1 MMERGYRADSLVLQC
16 NAFGATHDAGNA
28 ILNWMYGLPV
38 RKIPPLPG
46 LEMGFGNEFI
56 GSHNVGRFD
65 PRSDRDVSFKATHE
79 FWMDNK
85 YNPPDIDT
93 LPMFVQKDGWY
104 HNVTGFRETKTYAR
118 YGDPQ
123 QWDEGVWHVM
133 SVENCT
139 I

>member
-1 MMERGYRADSLVLQC
+1 MSVVS
-16 NAFGATHDAGNA
+16 
-28 ILNWMYGLPV
+28 IL
-38 RKIPPLPG
+38 
-46 LEMGFGNEFI
+46 
-56 GSHNVGRFD
+56 H
-65 PRSDRDVSFKATHE
+65 KATHE
-79 FWMDNK
+79 FWMDNNKK
-85 YNPPDIDT
+85 YHPSPDIIDT
-93 LPMFVQKDGWY
+93 LSMFVQKDGWWY